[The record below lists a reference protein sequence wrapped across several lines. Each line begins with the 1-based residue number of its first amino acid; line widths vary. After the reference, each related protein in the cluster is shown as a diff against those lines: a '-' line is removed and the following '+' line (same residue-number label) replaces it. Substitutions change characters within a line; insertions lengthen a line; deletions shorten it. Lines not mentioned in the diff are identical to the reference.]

1 VIADDVAVLDNIQ
14 KNEVDQLV
22 ENALNEDLSLGDL
35 TTDILIGNEIVG
47 KASILAK
54 SNGILCGSYVATSV
68 FNRVDP
74 SLQIEWHLKDGAS
87 FKGKDESEVAQIYGS
102 ISSILKAERTAI
114 NFLQHLS
121 GISTETKAYVD
132 AVAGYKTQI
141 LDTRKTIPG
150 LRQLQKYAVTIGG
163 GKNHRKNLSDG
174 ILVKD
179 NHLNILA
186 KNGNDF
192 KSIISKAL
200 QSSPD
205 NMKVE
210 VEVSGI
216 DEVVKALDAGAHIIM
231 LDNMDYSQMR
241 EAVKLIDGNAITEA
255 SGGINLDN
263 VASVA
268 DTGVDFISIG
278 ALTHSVYALDYSL
291 EII

>member
-1 VIADDVAVLDNIQ
+1 MDNSL

-22 ENALNEDLSLGDL
+22 ENALREDLSLGDP
-35 TTDILIGNEIVG
+35 TTDILIGDEIVG
-47 KASILAK
+47 SASILAK

-68 FNRVDP
+68 FKQVDP
-74 SLQIEWHLKDGAS
+74 SLEVKWRLSDGDS
-87 FKGKDESEVAQIYGS
+87 FIGKNESEVAQIYGS
-102 ISSILKAERTAI
+102 ITSILKAERTAI

-174 ILVKD
+174 ILIKD

-192 KSIISKAL
+192 KSIISKVL
-200 QSSPD
+200 QNSPS
-205 NMKVE
+205 NLKVE
-210 VEVSGI
+210 IEVSNI
-216 DEVVKALDAGAHIIM
+216 DEVVMALDAGAHIIM
-231 LDNMDYSQMR
+231 LDNMDCSQMK
-241 EAVKLIDGNAITEA
+241 EAVKIIGGSAVTEA

-263 VASVA
+263 VESVA
-268 DTGVDFISIG
+268 ETGVDSISIG

>member
-1 VIADDVAVLDNIQ
+1 MIADDVAVLDNIQ

-22 ENALNEDLSLGDL
+22 ENALNEDLALGDL

-74 SLQIEWHLKDGAS
+74 SLQIEWHLYDGAS

>member
-1 VIADDVAVLDNIQ
+1 MIADDITVLDNIQ
-14 KNEVDQLV
+14 KNEVDPLV
-22 ENALNEDLSLGDL
+22 ENALNEDLALGDL

-74 SLQIEWHLKDGAS
+74 SLQIEWHLSDGAS

-141 LDTRKTIPG
+141 LDTWKTIPG

-163 GKNHRKNLSDG
+163 GKNHRKNISDG

-210 VEVSGI
+210 VEVSDI

>member
-1 VIADDVAVLDNIQ
+1 MDNSQ

-22 ENALNEDLSLGDL
+22 ENALNEDLALGDL

-74 SLQIEWHLKDGAS
+74 SLQIEWHLSDGAS

-210 VEVSGI
+210 VEVSDI

>member
-1 VIADDVAVLDNIQ
+1 MIADDIAVLDNIQ

-22 ENALNEDLSLGDL
+22 ENALNEDLALGDL

-74 SLQIEWHLKDGAS
+74 SLQIEWNLSDGAS

-210 VEVSGI
+210 VEVSDI